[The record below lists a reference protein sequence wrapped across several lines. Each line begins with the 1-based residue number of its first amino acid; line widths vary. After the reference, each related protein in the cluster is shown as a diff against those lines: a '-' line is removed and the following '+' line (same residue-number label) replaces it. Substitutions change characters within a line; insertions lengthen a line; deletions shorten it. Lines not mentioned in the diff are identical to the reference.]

1 MMKILAING
10 FHDDKEQALHTI
22 LNSFL
27 KGAEEK
33 GAEIKKLNLNDYV
46 IKPCLGCFEN
56 IDFTSKSDQCYQDD
70 DMNRIYPELNNS
82 DIWVFTFPY
91 TFCGGNRDLFNFLD
105 RFEPLLHVD
114 NVTLRNKSRGK
125 VVVISTCSFWD
136 EATYYPMIEQF
147 KDFCALYGMDF
158 AGALVRPDMSIMNQ
172 LASDNEEVN
181 GILHAARQAGEYI
194 IENDSIPEFIVNGI
208 RQDLKERKQ
217 IYINN

>member
-10 FHDDKEQALHTI
+10 FHDDKETTLQTI

-27 KGAEEK
+27 EGAKEK
-33 GAEIKKLNLNDYV
+33 GAQIKNLDLNEYS
-46 IKPCLGCFEN
+46 IKPCLGCYTN

-82 DIWVFTFPY
+82 DVWVFTFPY
-91 TFCGGNRDLFNFLD
+91 TFCGGNQDLFNFLD

-114 NVTLRNKSRGK
+114 NITTRKSSRGK

-136 EATYYPMIEQF
+136 EASYYPMIEQF

-158 AGALVRPDMSIMNQ
+158 AGALVRPDSR
-172 LASDNEEVN
+172 LLSHLSSDNEEVN
-181 GILHAARQAGEYI
+181 GILKAAKKAGAYI
-194 IENDSIPEFIVNGI
+194 IEHNDIPEFIIDGI

-217 IYINN
+217 IYIHN